1 MHGLDNTIPQN
12 EEKVIDVGKYITLVK
27 RNWLKICLF
36 TLLVTIVTAL
46 FVFSLTPKYTATA
59 TLLIEPEVKNAVSIE
74 DIVGVDTTQ
83 KGYYGTQIE
92 ILKSRSVAS
101 RVINKLDLQEN
112 PEFNSSLNE
121 KTGVM
126 ASINSGIRSVISLL
140 AGKPQPVSD
149 ETRQDRIRQSII
161 NAFLQQ
167 LHVAAV
173 DNTQLVEISF
183 TSKDPELAANI
194 ANSVGEAY
202 IEANMDA
209 RLDATQQASSW
220 ISSRLQTLKD
230 ELKQSEDKLTEFLR
244 KEKLI
249 DDSGIDSQAS
259 SLISELTIR
268 LNQIRDRRIELQ
280 SAYQTL
286 SARDAN
292 SLVTIPE
299 ISKHPQVVSLRNVLA
314 ESQKEVN
321 ELAKRYG
328 PKHERMLAAIAKR
341 DSARKELNELI
352 SQLITGVKKELES
365 TQNQESLVAEE
376 LNKKVGEFQDISV
389 KKREYQSLDREVET
403 NRNILNVFLNR
414 YKETA
419 ATSDYKSEYARFTDK
434 AEIPQKPSKPNKK
447 MILVAAFVGAAL
459 FAMAVIIMID
469 LLRNT
474 ITSVKQFEERM
485 GLVPLGAIPM
495 IAKKGQL
502 KSDVFFDDKQ
512 VQFSESIRAAR
523 TALALSSMKN
533 GRKTLAITSSLQ
545 GEGKTTTAINLA
557 QAFAQMENVLL
568 IDCDLR
574 KPAIAE
580 RFGFAK
586 YQQGIT
592 NHILMGADLSQ
603 CIIKDKPSGLSILPA
618 GMLTP
623 NPQELL
629 SSKAFQALLD
639 TLVAQYDRV
648 VIDTPPTLLVNDS
661 LIVSKAIGSIAI
673 VAKADSTRFATLKNT
688 MARFISHEVSID
700 GVIINQLKKSS
711 MTSDYVYGNYNAQ
724 NEKFGNA

>member
-1 MHGLDNTIPQN
+1 MHGLDNSIPQN

-27 RNWLKICLF
+27 RNWLKISLF

-59 TLLIEPEVKNAVSIE
+59 TLLIEPQVKSAVSFE
-74 DIVGVDTTQ
+74 DVVGIDTTQ
-83 KGYYGTQIE
+83 KGYFATQIE
-92 ILKSRSVAS
+92 IMKSRQVAQ
-101 RVINKLDLQEN
+101 RVIDRLHLEQN
-112 PEFNSSLNE
+112 PEFNSSLVE
-121 KTGVM
+121 KTGII
-126 ASINSGIRSVISLL
+126 AGIKSGFNSLISLL
-140 AGKPQPVSD
+140 SSKKEAASD
-149 ETRQDRIRQSII
+149 EARQERIRQGII
-161 NAFLQQ
+161 STFLSK
-167 LHVAAV
+167 LDVTAI
-173 DNTQLVEISF
+173 DGTQLVNVNF
-183 TSKDPELAANI
+183 TSKDPELAATI
-194 ANSVGEAY
+194 ANTVGEAF
-202 IEANMDA
+202 IASNMDA

-230 ELKQSEDKLTEFLR
+230 ELKQSEDKLTDFLR

-249 DDSGIDSQAS
+249 DDSGIDSQTS

-299 ISKHPQVVSLRNVLA
+299 ISKHPQVISLRNVLA

-328 PKHERMLAAIAKR
+328 PKHERMQAAIAKR
-341 DSARKELNELI
+341 DSARNELNQLI
-352 SQLITGVKKELES
+352 SQLINGVKKELES
-365 TQNQESLVAEE
+365 TQNQEKLIAEE
-376 LNKKVGEFQDISV
+376 LNNKVAEFQDISV
-389 KKREYQSLDREVET
+389 KKREYQSLSREVDT

-419 ATSDYKSEYARFTDK
+419 ATSDYKTEYARFTDK
-434 AEIPQKPSKPNKK
+434 AEIPQKASKPNKK
-447 MILVAAFVGAAL
+447 MMLVAAFMGAL
-459 FAMAVIIMID
+459 FFAIAVIILID
-469 LLRNT
+469 ILRNT

-485 GLVPLGAIPM
+485 GLVPLGAIP
-495 IAKKGQL
+495 QL
-502 KSDVFFDDKQ
+502 KNKGKITSDVFFDNKEP
-512 VQFSESIRAAR
+512 QFGESIRAVR
-523 TALALSSMKN
+523 TALTLSSMQN

-545 GEGKTTTAINLA
+545 GEGKTTTAINVA

-574 KPAIAE
+574 KPAVAE
-580 RFGFAK
+580 RFGFSK

-592 NHILMGADLSQ
+592 NHILMGADLNQ
-603 CIIKDKPSGLSILPA
+603 CIIKDKPSGLNILPA

-629 SSKAFQALLD
+629 SSKAFKNLLD
-639 TLVAQYDRV
+639 TLVAQYDRI

-661 LIVSKAIGSIAI
+661 LIVSKAIGHIAI

-700 GVIINQLKKSS
+700 GVIINQLKSS
-711 MTSDYVYGNYNAQ
+711 AMANEYVYGSYDAKND
-724 NEKFGNA
+724 KLGTV

>member
-1 MHGLDNTIPQN
+1 MHGLDNSIPQN

-27 RNWLKICLF
+27 RNWLKISLF

-59 TLLIEPEVKNAVSIE
+59 TLLIEPEVKSAVSFE
-74 DIVGVDTTQ
+74 DVVGIDTTQ
-83 KGYYGTQIE
+83 KGYFATQIE
-92 ILKSRSVAS
+92 IMKSRQVAQ
-101 RVINKLDLQEN
+101 RVIDQLHLEQN
-112 PEFNSSLNE
+112 PEFNSSLIE
-121 KTGVM
+121 KTGII
-126 ASINSGIRSVISLL
+126 AGIKSGFNSLIALL
-140 AGKPQPVSD
+140 SSKKEAASD
-149 ETRQDRIRQSII
+149 EARQERIRQGII
-161 NAFLQQ
+161 NTFLSK
-167 LHVAAV
+167 LDVTAI
-173 DNTQLVEISF
+173 DGTQLVNVNF
-183 TSKDPELAANI
+183 TSKDPELAATI
-194 ANSVGEAY
+194 ANTVGEAF
-202 IEANMDA
+202 IASNMDA

-230 ELKQSEDKLTEFLR
+230 ELKQSEDKLTDFLR

-249 DDSGIDSQAS
+249 DDSGIDSQTS
-259 SLISELTIR
+259 SIISELTIR

-314 ESQKEVN
+314 EAQKEVN

-328 PKHERMLAAIAKR
+328 PKHERMQAAIAKR
-341 DSARKELNELI
+341 DSARNELNQLI
-352 SQLITGVKKELES
+352 SQLINGVKKELES
-365 TQNQESLVAEE
+365 TQNQEKLIAEE
-376 LNKKVGEFQDISV
+376 LNNKVSEFQDISV
-389 KKREYQSLDREVET
+389 KKREFQSLSREVDT

-419 ATSDYKSEYARFTDK
+419 ATSDYKTEYARFTDK
-434 AEIPQKPSKPNKK
+434 AEIPQKASKPNKK
-447 MILVAAFVGAAL
+447 MMLIAAFMGAL
-459 FAMAVIIMID
+459 FFAIAVIILID
-469 LLRNT
+469 ILRNT

-485 GLVPLGAIPM
+485 GLVPLGAIP
-495 IAKKGQL
+495 QL
-502 KSDVFFDDKQ
+502 KNKGKITSDVFFDTKEPL
-512 VQFSESIRAAR
+512 FGESIRAVR
-523 TALALSSMKN
+523 TALTLSSMQN
-533 GRKTLAITSSLQ
+533 DRKTLAITSSLQ
-545 GEGKTTTAINLA
+545 GEGKTTTAINVA

-574 KPAIAE
+574 KPAVAE
-580 RFGFAK
+580 RFGFSK

-592 NHILMGADLSQ
+592 NHILMGADLNQ
-603 CIIKDKPSGLSILPA
+603 CIIKDKPSGLNILPA

-629 SSKAFQALLD
+629 SSKAFKNLLD
-639 TLVAQYDRV
+639 TLVAQYDRI

-661 LIVSKAIGSIAI
+661 LIVSKTIGHIAI

-688 MARFISHEVSID
+688 MARFISHQVSID
-700 GVIINQLKKSS
+700 GVIINQLKESS
-711 MTSDYVYGNYNAQ
+711 MANDYVYGSYDAKND
-724 NEKFGNA
+724 KLGTV